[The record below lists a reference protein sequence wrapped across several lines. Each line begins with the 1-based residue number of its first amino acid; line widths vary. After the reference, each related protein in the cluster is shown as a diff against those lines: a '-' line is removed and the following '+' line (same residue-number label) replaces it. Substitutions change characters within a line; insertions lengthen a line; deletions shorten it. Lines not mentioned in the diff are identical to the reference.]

1 MGVAEL
7 LDDNYTK
14 EFSTGYRRTQIDN
27 APDTST
33 ILTTVGFLSISSNK
47 TLSFALVKNA
57 EQNIFSGTAAYDTSH
72 LNYIISHVRL
82 GDYVPKFDNINTNV
96 NSNAAAGTIPLN
108 MEYNANLRYQFSCNA
123 NDETN
128 LGGFIFQL
136 DGLIAYI
143 NPCTT
148 DIPTPIV
155 CP

>member
-1 MGVAEL
+1 M
-7 LDDNYTK
+7 
-14 EFSTGYRRTQIDN
+14 
-27 APDTST
+27 
-33 ILTTVGFLSISSNK
+33 
-47 TLSFALVKNA
+47 
-57 EQNIFSGTAAYDTSH
+57 
-72 LNYIISHVRL
+72 
-82 GDYVPKFDNINTNV
+82 GDYVPKFDNANTNV
-96 NSNAAAGTIPLN
+96 NSNSASGTIALN
-108 MEYNANLRYQFSCNA
+108 MEYDAAARYQFDCNA

>member
-1 MGVAEL
+1 
-7 LDDNYTK
+7 
-14 EFSTGYRRTQIDN
+14 
-27 APDTST
+27 
-33 ILTTVGFLSISSNK
+33 
-47 TLSFALVKNA
+47 
-57 EQNIFSGTAAYDTSH
+57 
-72 LNYIISHVRL
+72 
-82 GDYVPKFDNINTNV
+82 
-96 NSNAAAGTIPLN
+96 
-108 MEYNANLRYQFSCNA
+108 MEYDVNLRYQFDCNA